1 MPPVLHM
8 RIADTDDESLEAR
21 QARANALPRK
31 IFRTTADEPDP
42 EDAAPA
48 KAPAPLPAAA
58 PDKSPLHSWVLQEPY
73 LPPPDNPLA
82 RWALRASSWS
92 RGAVLTTSTDLSKVN
107 LVHCA
112 ASAATAWGLSW
123 LLWQSMSSFAT
134 SWARVEAPIDFYV
147 LQRLAAVFRTLMVA
161 AMAMGSSICFL
172 NGVGVS
178 LLLSRLIYGHLSGEF
193 TRKQQAARENAPS
206 EDP

>member
-1 MPPVLHM
+1 M
-8 RIADTDDESLEAR
+8 RIADTEDESLEAR
-21 QARANALPRK
+21 QARVNALPRK
-31 IFRTTADEPDP
+31 IFRTTADDP
-42 EDAAPA
+42 DAADAVPA
-48 KAPAPLPAAA
+48 KAPAHLSATA
-58 PDKSPLHSWVLQEPY
+58 PDKPSLHSWVLQEPY

-82 RWALRASSWS
+82 RWALWASSWS
-92 RGAVLTTSTDLSKVN
+92 RRAALTTSADLSKVN
-107 LVHCA
+107 LAHAA

-123 LLWQSMSSFAT
+123 LLWQSMSSFAV

-147 LQRLAAVFRTLMVA
+147 LQRLAAVFRTLIVA

-178 LLLSRLIYGHLSGEF
+178 LLLLRLIYGHLSGEF
-193 TRKQQAARENAPS
+193 TREQQAARENPPP